1 MAKRPRRL
9 TPTLSISLSP
19 ELLAAVNARV
29 ASGLYS
35 TASELLREAL
45 RLFFATEQVR
55 SAYLTNTL
63 PQGGASFVAEGPT
76 ARLTSALDL
85 FTLGADLRVQKLRH
99 AQPALTDDELQSRLV
114 AAQAELETDRVIRD
128 SPERLRKL
136 REKHG
141 SP

>member
-45 RLFFATEQVR
+45 RQFFGNEHAR
-55 SAYLTNTL
+55 SAYFQHPSTH
-63 PQGGASFVAEGPT
+63 GGASFVAEGSA

-85 FTLGADLRVQKLRH
+85 FTLGTDLRVQKLRH
-99 AQPALTDDELQSRLV
+99 EQTALTDDELQGRLI
-114 AAQAELETDRVIRD
+114 AAQADLETDRVIRD

-141 SP
+141 SS

>member
-1 MAKRPRRL
+1 MAKRPHRL

-45 RLFFATEQVR
+45 RLFFATEQAR
-55 SAYLTNTL
+55 SVYAQNTL
-63 PQGGASFVAEGPT
+63 PQGGASFVAEGPA

-85 FTLGADLRVQKLRH
+85 FTLGADLRVQKLRQE
-99 AQPALTDDELQSRLV
+99 QPALTDGELQSRLV
-114 AAQAELETDRVIRD
+114 AAQTELETDHVIRD

-141 SP
+141 SS